1 MKTMRNGP
9 AFGSTQLYGRRST
22 GVRSV
27 QEKVTMSRFPQ
38 SGAAIIPAHSRRGA
52 FGTHSTDLS
61 DGVDPVTRTEG
72 GASRFPLLPGSFGSV
87 LLALAL
93 PLLFPITLIAQP
105 DEKPMVPPVVPV
117 TAPVTSPVVAP
128 ATAPVAVDPSP
139 VQVNA
144 TRPSPRS
151 PKAKAHP
158 AMTGTRSPTCEMGGM
173 TPLDGSPICRSRPPV
188 MESVVPR

>member
-128 ATAPVAVDPSP
+128 ATAPVAVDTNETKTRVSEPVPVPAPTTMIEELRPDEPVDLALETYLRVFDGAEQMPSI
-139 VQVNA
+139 
-144 TRPSPRS
+144 
-151 PKAKAHP
+151 K
-158 AMTGTRSPTCEMGGM
+158 PTQH
-173 TPLDGSPICRSRPPV
+173 
-188 MESVVPR
+188 